1 MSYLIKRAPRR
12 PLKYQKRLKNRDLIL
27 NKSFIKME
35 GKTIWSIS
43 TWEATLKLHQ
53 RRIMPC
59 SKAVFQSVAWRPPT
73 LGWFGELVK
82 HLGSWLHPRPT
93 ELTEGGACIC
103 ILTSTKLDKMVKN
116 PSAKAGDPGLIP
128 GLVRTPGE
136 GNGYPLQYFCLE
148 NSMTRGAWGAIVR
161 KVAKNLTQL
170 SD

>member
-1 MSYLIKRAPRR
+1 M
-12 PLKYQKRLKNRDLIL
+12 
-27 NKSFIKME
+27 
-35 GKTIWSIS
+35 
-43 TWEATLKLHQ
+43 
-53 RRIMPC
+53 
-59 SKAVFQSVAWRPPT
+59 
-73 LGWFGELVK
+73 
-82 HLGSWLHPRPT
+82 
-93 ELTEGGACIC
+93 
-103 ILTSTKLDKMVKN
+103 LDKMVKN

>member
-1 MSYLIKRAPRR
+1 
-12 PLKYQKRLKNRDLIL
+12 
-27 NKSFIKME
+27 
-35 GKTIWSIS
+35 
-43 TWEATLKLHQ
+43 
-53 RRIMPC
+53 
-59 SKAVFQSVAWRPPT
+59 
-73 LGWFGELVK
+73 
-82 HLGSWLHPRPT
+82 
-93 ELTEGGACIC
+93 
-103 ILTSTKLDKMVKN
+103 MVKN